1 MQVSRC
7 RVSSTPERN
16 PVTGDKPTK
25 PERVN
30 NIALGALGILVGIA
44 LLAAMDAAAKWL
56 VTDGIH
62 PLQILA
68 VRSVIIV
75 AVLLTIFTSRRNINE
90 LYPTRPWMQAIRG
103 ITGIIAPLAFF
114 ASLVYLPLTDAVVTF
129 FTSAFA
135 ITIVSAL
142 LLKEQVGVHRWS
154 AVIVGYLG
162 VVIAMSPS
170 GTGSIGGYVLV
181 LISSVA
187 YAGLFTS
194 GRWLTETESIS
205 SLVFSYNAGTG
216 LVACLLLPW
225 FWSSMQVDDWILLA
239 VLSALAVC
247 GHFAMTYAFSIAE
260 ASSIAPFEYSALLW
274 AILFDYLLW
283 DSQPVAAT
291 LIGAFIIVASA
302 LYVLRRERINQHK
315 ERLS

>member
-1 MQVSRC
+1 M
-7 RVSSTPERN
+7 PDDN
-16 PVTGDKPTK
+16 PTK
-25 PERVN
+25 PARVN
-30 NIALGALGILVGIA
+30 NIAMGALGIVIGIA

-75 AVLLTIFTSRRNINE
+75 TALLTLFAGKRKLVE
-90 LYPTRPWMQAIRG
+90 LQPTRPWMQAIRG
-103 ITGIIAPLAFF
+103 MTGIIAPLAFF
-114 ASLVYLPLTDAVVTF
+114 ASLKYLPLTDAVVTF

-142 LLKEQVGVHRWS
+142 LLKEKVGVHRWC
-154 AVIVGYLG
+154 AVVVGYIG
-162 VVIAMSPS
+162 VIIAMSPS
-170 GTGSIGGYVLV
+170 GTGSIGGYLLV
-181 LISSVA
+181 MISSIA

-194 GRWLTETESIS
+194 GRWLTQTESVS

-225 FWSSMQVDDWILLA
+225 FWTSMQPDDWLLL
-239 VLSALAVC
+239 VLLSTLAVC

-274 AILFDYLLW
+274 AVLFDYLLW
-283 DSQPVAAT
+283 DSKPVAAT
-291 LIGAFIIVASA
+291 LIGAVIIVASA
-302 LYVLRRERINQHK
+302 LYVLRRERINQ
-315 ERLS
+315 RMQNSA